1 MKRKVYGTV
10 LCAVLAAVGIGAAM
24 WSAGAEEAVK
34 STVQASPSP
43 TPKVAPSAKELN
55 EIRDFTSLES
65 RQLGEYWYNDDPST
79 YLGAS
84 DYMRAVT
91 KVMTPQQC
99 FELNKDILDAAYPN
113 YNGLGRYAE
122 DTVKLHRNA
131 EGAPV
136 TESEKP
142 VKFTAE
148 TGTSTRISSPSGL
161 PIDCTLTD
169 VRVSDRLEY
178 GLKPEDDTFIPWTA
192 DETDESAYPW
202 VRQCALDEDGVLT
215 APEHYAF
222 VYLTVHANFS
232 GKFDAALF
240 RMESANLYWYN
251 ENGYM
256 LDGALPAQNKT
267 ELIDGLAQVPYNNE
281 DVNWA
286 TDVVLNNNEPRDLLY
301 VFLVPDQYV
310 YPLTDEASARRDGV
324 HSNYDIV
331 KYYSIGTYE
340 EEDLTYTFEVV
351 NYGSRTAKLDLTEY
365 VKAYFA
371 EHK

>member
-1 MKRKVYGTV
+1 M
-10 LCAVLAAVGIGAAM
+10 
-24 WSAGAEEAVK
+24 
-34 STVQASPSP
+34 
-43 TPKVAPSAKELN
+43 
-55 EIRDFTSLES
+55 
-65 RQLGEYWYNDDPST
+65 
-79 YLGAS
+79 
-84 DYMRAVT
+84 
-91 KVMTPQQC
+91 
-99 FELNKDILDAAYPN
+99 
-113 YNGLGRYAE
+113 
-122 DTVKLHRNA
+122 
-131 EGAPV
+131 
-136 TESEKP
+136 
-142 VKFTAE
+142 
-148 TGTSTRISSPSGL
+148 
-161 PIDCTLTD
+161 
-169 VRVSDRLEY
+169 
-178 GLKPEDDTFIPWTA
+178 
-192 DETDESAYPW
+192 
-202 VRQCALDEDGVLT
+202 RQCALDENGVLT

-240 RMESANLYWYN
+240 RMKSANLYWYN

-286 TDVVLNNNEPRDLLY
+286 TDVVMNNNEPRDLLY

-365 VKAYFA
+365 VKRILRSTNNFDGKARLCRAVSLYFVVLWRKRKIFKFFILELTERREIAIILKLYDSLAQLA
-371 EHK
+371 EHLTF

>member
-10 LCAVLAAVGIGAAM
+10 LCAVLVAVGIGAAM

-34 STVQASPSP
+34 STAQASPSP

-55 EIRDFTSLES
+55 EMRDFTSLES

-91 KVMTPQQC
+91 KVMTPQEC

-113 YNGLGRYAE
+113 YNGFGHYAE
-122 DTVKLHRNA
+122 DTVKLHKNA
-131 EGAPV
+131 DGAPV
-136 TESEKP
+136 TESGKP

-202 VRQCALDEDGVLT
+202 VRQCALDENGVLT

-232 GKFDAALF
+232 GKYDSVLF
-240 RMESANLYWYN
+240 RMESASLNWYN
-251 ENGYM
+251 ENGYF
-256 LDGALPAQNKT
+256 LGSALPAQNKT

-286 TDVVLNNNEPRDLLY
+286 TDMVLNNNEPRDLLY

-331 KYYSIGTYE
+331 KYYSIGMYE

>member
-1 MKRKVYGTV
+1 MKR
-10 LCAVLAAVGIGAAM
+10 
-24 WSAGAEEAVK
+24 
-34 STVQASPSP
+34 
-43 TPKVAPSAKELN
+43 
-55 EIRDFTSLES
+55 
-65 RQLGEYWYNDDPST
+65 
-79 YLGAS
+79 
-84 DYMRAVT
+84 
-91 KVMTPQQC
+91 
-99 FELNKDILDAAYPN
+99 
-113 YNGLGRYAE
+113 
-122 DTVKLHRNA
+122 
-131 EGAPV
+131 
-136 TESEKP
+136 
-142 VKFTAE
+142 
-148 TGTSTRISSPSGL
+148 TR
-161 PIDCTLTD
+161 
-169 VRVSDRLEY
+169 VRTH
-178 GLKPEDDTFIPWTA
+178 G
-192 DETDESAYPW
+192 
-202 VRQCALDEDGVLT
+202 VRQCALDENGVLT

-251 ENGYM
+251 ENGYI

-371 EHK
+371 EYK

>member
-1 MKRKVYGTV
+1 MKRKRYTAV
-10 LCAVLAAVGIGAAM
+10 LCTILAAVGIGAAM

-91 KVMTPQQC
+91 KVMTPQEC

-113 YNGLGRYAE
+113 YNGFGHYAE
-122 DTVKLHRNA
+122 DTVKLHKNA
-131 EGAPV
+131 DGAPV
-136 TESEKP
+136 TESGKP
-142 VKFTAE
+142 VKFTVE
-148 TGTSTRISSPSGL
+148 SGTSSCINLPSSM

-169 VRVSDRLEY
+169 VHVSDRLEY
-178 GLKPEDDTFIPWTA
+178 GLKPEDGLYIPWTEEV
-192 DETDESAYPW
+192 DKSVYPW
-202 VRQCALDEDGVLT
+202 VETCALDKNGVLT

-222 VYLTVHANFS
+222 VYLTVRAEYS
-232 GKFDAALF
+232 GKLDAALF
-240 RMESANLYWYN
+240 RMESTNMYWYN
-251 ENGYM
+251 GNGYF
-256 LDGALPAQNKT
+256 LDSAMPAQDKT
-267 ELIDGLAQVPYNNE
+267 ELIDGTAQVPYNNE
-281 DVNWA
+281 NADWA
-286 TDVVLNNNEPRDLLY
+286 TDIVLNKNEPRDLLY
-301 VFLVPDQYV
+301 VFLVPDRYGD
-310 YPLTDEASARRDGV
+310 TIIDEASAIRDGV
-324 HSNYDIV
+324 HSGDDMA
-331 KYYSIGTYE
+331 KYYGVGAYV
-340 EEDLTYTFEVV
+340 EEDLTYTFEALS
-351 NYGSRTAKLDLTEY
+351 YGSRTAELDLTEY

>member
-1 MKRKVYGTV
+1 MKRKVCGTV
-10 LCAVLAAVGIGAAM
+10 LCTILAVAGIGAAV
-24 WSAGAEEAVK
+24 WGAGAEEAVRG
-34 STVQASPSP
+34 TAQLSPSP

-91 KVMTPQQC
+91 KVMTPQEC
-99 FELNKDILDAAYPN
+99 FELNKDIMDAAYPN
-113 YNGLGRYAE
+113 YNGVGKYTE
-122 DTVKLHRNA
+122 DAVVLHKNA
-131 EGAPV
+131 DGTPV
-136 TESEKP
+136 TESGKP

-148 TGTSTRISSPSGL
+148 TGTSTLINSPSSL

-178 GLKPEDDTFIPWTA
+178 GLKPGDDRFIPWTA
-192 DETDESAYPW
+192 DEADEGAYPW
-202 VRQCALDEDGVLT
+202 VQKCALDENGVLT
-215 APEHYAF
+215 VPEHYAF
-222 VYLTVHANFS
+222 VYLTVRANYS
-232 GKFDAALF
+232 GKFDSVLF
-240 RMESANLYWYN
+240 RMKSASMYWYN

-256 LDGALPAQNKT
+256 LDSVLTAQNKT
-267 ELIDGLAQVPYNNE
+267 ELIDDTAQVPYNNE

-310 YPLTDEASARRDGV
+310 YPITDEASAIRDGV
-324 HSNYDIV
+324 HSRYDEV
-331 KYYSIGTYE
+331 KYYGVGTYE
-340 EEDLTYTFEVV
+340 EDNLTYTFEVI
-351 NYGSRTAKLDLTEY
+351 NYGSRTAQLDLTEY
-365 VKAYFA
+365 IKSYFA
-371 EHK
+371 AHK